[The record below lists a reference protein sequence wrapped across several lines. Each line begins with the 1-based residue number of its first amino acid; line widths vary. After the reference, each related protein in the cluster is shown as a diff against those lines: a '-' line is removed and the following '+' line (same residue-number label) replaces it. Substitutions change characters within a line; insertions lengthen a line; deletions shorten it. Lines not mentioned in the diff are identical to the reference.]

1 MQHHTIDHPLTFIQW
16 LHTHLMLLTLTTMT
30 QPRVQNSEAVAGGVL
45 KNFPIMS
52 EPLFYKVAGLE
63 ACSCTI
69 KKRLLHRWFP
79 VKFEKFLRTLISKN
93 IRRMLMWLLHHIL
106 IYYIFTIHY
115 STRASFLQITSSL
128 LHN

>member
-1 MQHHTIDHPLTFIQW
+1 
-16 LHTHLMLLTLTTMT
+16 MLLTHTIMT

-45 KNFPIMS
+45 KNFAIMS

-79 VKFEKFLRTLISKN
+79 VKFEKFLRTLTSKN
-93 IRRMLMWLLHHIL
+93 IRRLLMCIDYFV
-106 IYYIFTIHY
+106 IY
-115 STRASFLQITSSL
+115 
-128 LHN
+128 